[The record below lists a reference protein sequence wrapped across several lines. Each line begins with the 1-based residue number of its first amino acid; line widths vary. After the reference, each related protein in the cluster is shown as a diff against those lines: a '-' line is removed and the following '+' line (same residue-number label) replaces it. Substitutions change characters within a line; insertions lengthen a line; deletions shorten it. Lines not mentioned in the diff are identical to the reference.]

1 MTEHHGATLPH
12 SPLHVTP
19 ARLAVV
25 VVAALA
31 AGALLSAAL
40 RRDGGHTAAAEPS
53 LHVDGETVTIRA
65 GAPTWTYLAFANAA
79 LQPPLLPPPV
89 PGRVG
94 VDEARAQPIEAPL
107 PGRIDSVAVKLGE
120 RVEPG
125 QRLVAVRSPD
135 LVDLAHELEQ
145 ITAQEAAKAKTVDRL
160 RALVALTAEPEKKL
174 IAAEQELA
182 QAQLARAAAEAKL
195 RSLSVA
201 AASEGLYWLTAPRA
215 GVVVARDA
223 LAGQQVGPER
233 SDPLLVIAAL
243 DEVIVTADVPEASV
257 RELRVGQTA
266 RIIDAGAAD
275 GGVSGTIESIG
286 AVVDPQRRMVDV
298 RIRVPNTDGALRPNA
313 FVQVAFSPEAQPR
326 VVVPAEA
333 VVTDD
338 QESFVFVRRSGSDT
352 ALERRMVTLGHQ
364 QGGRVEVLSGLA
376 PDESYVTKG
385 ALLLLNAVDLAS
397 Q

>member
-1 MTEHHGATLPH
+1 MTENQGATMPS

-19 ARLAVV
+19 ARLAI
-25 VVAALA
+25 VVAAALA
-31 AGALLSAAL
+31 VGALLSGVL
-40 RRDGGHTAAAEPS
+40 RRGAARVAERAPAFQVEGPR
-53 LHVDGETVTIRA
+53 VDIRA
-65 GAPTWTYLAFANAA
+65 GAPTWTYLGFATAA
-79 LQPPLLPPPV
+79 LHPTLPPPPV
-89 PGRVG
+89 PGRVA

-125 QRLVAVRSPD
+125 QRLIAVRSPD
-135 LVDLAHELEQ
+135 LVDLARELEQ
-145 ITAQEAAKAKTVDRL
+145 IKSEEAAKARTVERL

-174 IAAEQELA
+174 VEAEQALT

-257 RELRVGQTA
+257 RSLTVGQRA
-266 RIIDAGAAD
+266 QIIEAGAAD
-275 GGVSGTIESIG
+275 GGVTGVIESIG

-298 RIRVPNTDGALRPNA
+298 RVRVPNPDGALRPNA
-313 FVQVAFSPEAQPR
+313 FVQVAFTPDGRPL
-326 VVVPAEA
+326 VVVPVEA

-338 QESFVFVRRSGSDT
+338 QQSFVFVRAAGSDT
-352 ALERRMVTLGHQ
+352 ALERRQVTLGHQ
-364 QGGRVEVLSGLA
+364 QDDQVEVLSGLA
-376 PDESYVTKG
+376 PGDTYVTKG

>member
-1 MTEHHGATLPH
+1 MTENHGAALPH

-25 VVAALA
+25 VVVALA
-31 AGALLSAAL
+31 AGAVLSAAL
-40 RRDGGHTAAAEPS
+40 RRGGEPAAAREATFTIAGAR
-53 LHVDGETVTIRA
+53 VDIRP
-65 GAPTWTYLAFANAA
+65 GAPTWTYLGFADAS
-79 LQPPLLPPPV
+79 LQPALLPPPV
-89 PGRVG
+89 PGRVA

-107 PGRIDSVAVKLGE
+107 PGRIDSVVVKLGE

-125 QRLVAVRSPD
+125 QRLLAIRSPD
-135 LVDLAHELEQ
+135 LVDLARELDQ
-145 ITAQEAAKAKTVDRL
+145 IKSEEAAKAKTVERL
-160 RALVALTAEPEKKL
+160 RALVTLTAEPEKKL
-174 IAAEQELA
+174 VEAEQALT

-201 AASEGLYWLTAPRA
+201 TAAEGLYWLTAPRA

-233 SDPLLVIAAL
+233 SEPLLVIAEL
-243 DEVIVTADVPEASV
+243 DEVVVTADVPEASV
-257 RELRVGQTA
+257 RALRVGQTA
-266 RIIDAGAAD
+266 QILEAGAPD
-275 GGVSGTIESIG
+275 EGVAGTIETIG

-298 RIRVPNTDGALRPNA
+298 RVRVPNADGALRPNA
-313 FVQVAFSPEAQPR
+313 FVQVAFKPEDRPL
-326 VVVPAEA
+326 VVVPVEA

-338 QESFVFVRRSGSDT
+338 QESFVFVRTAGSET
-352 ALERRMVTLGHQ
+352 ALERRKVTLGHQ
-364 QGGRVEVLSGLA
+364 QGGQVEVLSGLA
-376 PDESYVTKG
+376 PGEAYVTKG

>member
-1 MTEHHGATLPH
+1 MTDNDGAALPH

-25 VVAALA
+25 VAAALA
-31 AGALLSAAL
+31 LGAGLSAAL
-40 RRDGGHTAAAEPS
+40 RGSGEPA
-53 LHVDGETVTIRA
+53 VAREANFTVEGTRVEVRA
-65 GAPTWTYLAFANAA
+65 GAPTWTYLAFADAA
-79 LQPPLLPPPV
+79 LQPALLPPPV
-89 PGRVG
+89 PGRVA

-107 PGRIDSVAVKLGE
+107 PGRIDTVAVKLGE

-125 QRLVAVRSPD
+125 EHLIAVRSPD
-135 LVDLAHELEQ
+135 LVDLAKELDQ
-145 ITAQEAAKAKTVDRL
+145 IKSKEAAKAKTVERL
-160 RALVALTAEPEKKL
+160 RALVALAAEPEKKL
-174 IAAEQELA
+174 VEAEQEHT

-201 AASEGLYWLTAPRA
+201 TASEGLYWLTAPRA

-257 RELRVGQTA
+257 GELRVGQTA
-266 RIIDAGAAD
+266 RILESGASD

-298 RIRVPNTDGALRPNA
+298 RVRVPNAAGRLRPNG
-313 FVQVAFSPEAQPR
+313 FVQVAFTPDEQPR
-326 VVVPAEA
+326 VVVPVGA

-338 QESFVFVRRSGSDT
+338 QESFVFVRAAGSDT
-352 ALERRMVTLGHQ
+352 ALDRRQVTLGHQ
-364 QGGRVEVLSGLA
+364 QGGQVEVLSGLA
-376 PDESYVTKG
+376 PGEAYVTKG

>member
-1 MTEHHGATLPH
+1 MTEQHGAALPR
-12 SPLHVTP
+12 PPIHVTP
-19 ARLAVV
+19 ALLAVV
-25 VVAALA
+25 VAAALLV
-31 AGALLSAAL
+31 GALLSAAL
-40 RRDGGHTAAAEPS
+40 RRDTARASNIEPAYTVEGS
-53 LHVDGETVTIRA
+53 RVDIRA
-65 GAPTWTYLAFANAA
+65 GAPTWTYLGFASAA
-79 LQPPLLPPPV
+79 LQPALLPPPV
-89 PGRVG
+89 PGRVA

-125 QRLVAVRSPD
+125 QRLLAVRSPD
-135 LVDLAHELEQ
+135 LVDLAREFDQMKSE
-145 ITAQEAAKAKTVDRL
+145 EAAKARTVERL

-174 IAAEQELA
+174 VEAEQELT
-182 QAQLARAAAEAKL
+182 QTQLARAAAEAKL

-201 AASEGLYWLTAPRA
+201 TATEGLYWLTAPRA

-257 RELRVGQTA
+257 GSLHVGQNA
-266 RIIDAGAAD
+266 QIIEAGAAD
-275 GGVSGTIESIG
+275 NGVTGVIESIG

-298 RIRVPNTDGALRPNA
+298 RVRVANPTAALRPNG
-313 FVQVAFSPEAQPR
+313 FVQVTFAPEDQSH
-326 VVVPAEA
+326 VVVPVEA

-338 QESFVFVRRSGSDT
+338 QESFVFVRAAGSDT
-352 ALERRMVTLGHQ
+352 ALERRKVALGHQ
-364 QGGRVEVLSGLA
+364 QGDQVEVLSGLTPGDA
-376 PDESYVTKG
+376 YVTKG

>member
-1 MTEHHGATLPH
+1 MTENDGATMPS
-12 SPLHVTP
+12 SPLRVTP
-19 ARLAVV
+19 ARLAIVV
-25 VVAALA
+25 AAALA
-31 AGALLSAAL
+31 AGALLSGVL
-40 RRDGGHTAAAEPS
+40 RRGAARVAERAPAFQVEGPR
-53 LHVDGETVTIRA
+53 VDIRA
-65 GAPTWTYLAFANAA
+65 GAPTWTYLGFATAA
-79 LQPPLLPPPV
+79 LHPALPPPPV
-89 PGRVG
+89 PGRVA
-94 VDEARAQPIEAPL
+94 VDEARAEPIEAPL

-125 QRLVAVRSPD
+125 QRLIAVRSPD
-135 LVDLAHELEQ
+135 LVDLARELDQ
-145 ITAQEAAKAKTVDRL
+145 IKAEEAARARTVDRL

-174 IAAEQELA
+174 VEAEQALT

-257 RELRVGQTA
+257 RSLAVGQRA
-266 RIIDAGAAD
+266 QIIEAGAAD
-275 GGVSGTIESIG
+275 GGVTGVIESIG

-298 RIRVPNTDGALRPNA
+298 RVRVPNPDGALRPNA
-313 FVQVAFSPEAQPR
+313 FVQVAFTPDGRPL
-326 VVVPAEA
+326 VVVPVEA

-338 QESFVFVRRSGSDT
+338 QQSFVFVRAAGSDT
-352 ALERRMVTLGHQ
+352 ALERRQVTLGHQ
-364 QGGRVEVLSGLA
+364 QDDQVEVLSGLA
-376 PDESYVTKG
+376 PGDTYVTKG